1 MSAVAWL
8 AQSLVSFT
16 RRSTSNHHGQ
26 PVTETTTST
35 QQATLPIPEVI
46 PPFPKRRGSPGRPS
60 SFNQDTADEIC
71 SRLADG
77 FSLRAI
83 CREEWAPDFKT
94 VFRWL
99 QVRLNFRQQYAEA
112 RDIGLE
118 QMADELLEIA
128 DDGSNDWMKRNDPDN
143 EGYVFNSEHYQRSRL
158 RVDTRKWV
166 LSKLAPKRYGD
177 KLDMTG
183 AFAVTDQQS
192 DQSTPV
198 SIARRLAAALMRG
211 AEQPESED

>member
-1 MSAVAWL
+1 ME
-8 AQSLVSFT
+8 QS
-16 RRSTSNHHGQ
+16 
-26 PVTETTTST
+26 
-35 QQATLPIPEVI
+35 ATLPIPDVI
-46 PPFPKRRGSPGRPS
+46 PPFPVKRPQGRPS

-77 FSLRAI
+77 QSLRAI
-83 CREEWAPDFKT
+83 CREDWAPDFKT

-99 QVRLNFRQQYAEA
+99 QVRHGFRQQYAEA

-128 DDGSNDWMKRNDPDN
+128 DDGSNDWIENNHPDN
-143 EGYVFNSEHYQRSRL
+143 PGYKFNGEHFARSRL

-177 KLDMTG
+177 KLQVTG
-183 AFAVTDQQS
+183 TTLPGVADDEPA
-192 DQSTPV
+192 TPKSPDEV
-198 SIARRLAAALMRG
+198 ARRVAFLLSQG
-211 AEQPESED
+211 ITPEEIA